1 MNWNLLLTVA
11 GAEARVSSHTERKVM
26 ADQTER
32 SELRAYVVSELR
44 NEARWTRAWSA
55 LYHCFLYGAAILSA
69 AAALTLQLKT
79 ITLTEGSRA
88 DLATGLAAL
97 ASLIG
102 VISVSGG
109 FARKWRA
116 NRMTKAALEQ
126 MEIELMD
133 PNCDP
138 GKIRAKLGEMKR
150 IHHLTIVGDEEPAK
164 PEKGISP

>member
-1 MNWNLLLTVA
+1 
-11 GAEARVSSHTERKVM
+11 M

-32 SELRAYVVSELR
+32 SELRAYVTGALR
-44 NEARWTRAWSA
+44 DEARWTRAWSA
-55 LYHCFLYGAAILSA
+55 LHHCFLFGAAILSA

-79 ITLTEGSRA
+79 LSLAEQSRA
-88 DLATGLAAL
+88 DLATVFAAL

-126 MEIELMD
+126 IEIDLMD

-138 GKIRAKLGEMKR
+138 RKIRALLAEMKR
-150 IHHLTIVGDEEPAK
+150 IHHLAIVGDEEPAK
-164 PEKGISP
+164 PKKEAGP

>member
-1 MNWNLLLTVA
+1 MTD
-11 GAEARVSSHTERKVM
+11 H
-26 ADQTER
+26 TER
-32 SELRAYVVSELR
+32 SELRDYVVSALR
-44 NEARWTRAWSA
+44 DEARWTRAWSA
-55 LYHCFLYGAAILSA
+55 LYHFFLFGAAILSA

-79 ITLTEGSRA
+79 IPLVEQSRA
-88 DLATGLAAL
+88 DLATIFSAL

-126 MEIELMD
+126 IEIELMD

-138 GKIRAKLGEMKR
+138 GKIRSKLAEMKR
-150 IHHLTIVGDEEPAK
+150 IHHLAIVGDEEPAK
-164 PEKGISP
+164 NKENVSR